1 MIKFTFGHKI
11 REGLGLL
18 LTEEGLEKALESAIE
33 TYNWYIEKDGKAPS
47 GFYCSFSGGN
57 QSYFKSN
64 TAFYDAKFIYEVVP
78 YSFTFNVNVEDL
90 IFEDKEGVEYDK
102 PYRLEEFFSK
112 DLSDVEGAC
121 VIVMFDPVDEST
133 ECFFRP
139 DLMIGQILP
148 DWSDSDNKYFIRVNG
163 HSYVYDIHSDEFSEE
178 CKVMLPSRSNL
189 LKEHLKE

>member
-1 MIKFTFGHKI
+1 MIKFTFGHKL
-11 REGLGLL
+11 RDGLGLL

-33 TYNWYIEKDGKAPS
+33 TYNWHTEKDGKAPR

-64 TAFYDAKFIYEVVP
+64 TAFYDAKFIYEVMP
-78 YSFTFNVNVEDL
+78 YSFTFNVNVDDL

-112 DLSDVEGAC
+112 DLSGVEGAC
-121 VIVMFDPVDEST
+121 VLVMFKDSAHAEAS
-133 ECFFRP
+133 ECFCRP
-139 DLMIGQILP
+139 DLLVGQIMSYQE
-148 DWSDSDNKYFIRVNG
+148 DDYFIRVNG
-163 HSYVYDIHSDEFSEE
+163 HSCVYDIHSDEVSEE

-189 LKEHLKE
+189 LKEHEE

>member
-1 MIKFTFGHKI
+1 MIKFTFGHRL

-33 TYNWYIEKDGKAPS
+33 TYNWHIEKDGNAPS

-57 QSYFKSN
+57 QSYFKN
-64 TAFYDAKFIYEVVP
+64 TTAYYDAKFIYEVMP
-78 YSFTFNVNVEDL
+78 YSFTFNVNVKDL

-112 DLSDVEGAC
+112 DLSGVEGAC
-121 VIVMFDPVDEST
+121 VLVMFKGDYEAS
-133 ECFFRP
+133 ECFCRP
-139 DLMIGQILP
+139 DLLVGQILSHHP
-148 DWSDSDNKYFIRVNG
+148 DDYFIRVNG

-189 LKEHLKE
+189 LKEH

>member
-1 MIKFTFGHKI
+1 MIKFTFGCNL

-18 LTEEGLEKALESAIE
+18 LTDEGLEKALESAIE

-47 GFYCSFSGGN
+47 GFYCILSGGN

-64 TAFYDAKFIYEVVP
+64 TAFYDAKFIYEVMP

-112 DLSDVEGAC
+112 DLSGVEGAC
-121 VIVMFDPVDEST
+121 VLVMFKDSAYAEAS
-133 ECFFRP
+133 ECFCRP
-139 DLMIGQILP
+139 DLLVGQIL
-148 DWSDSDNKYFIRVNG
+148 SNKDDDYFIRVNG
-163 HSYVYDIHSDEFSEE
+163 HSYVYDIHSDEFSED

-189 LKEHLKE
+189 LKEHKEE

>member
-33 TYNWYIEKDGKAPS
+33 HYNWHLEKYGKAPIE
-47 GFYCSFSGGN
+47 FYCSLSGDKRH
-57 QSYFKSN
+57 FKSN
-64 TAFYDAKFIYEVVP
+64 TAFYDAKFIYEVMP
-78 YSFTFNVNVEDL
+78 YSFTFNVNAEDL

-112 DLSDVEGAC
+112 DLSGVEGAC
-121 VIVMFDPVDEST
+121 VLVMFKGDLEAS
-133 ECFFRP
+133 ECFCRP
-139 DLMIGQILP
+139 DLLVGQIMSYQE
-148 DWSDSDNKYFIRVNG
+148 DDYFIRVNG
-163 HSYVYDIHSDEFSEE
+163 HSCVYDIHSDELSEA

-189 LKEHLKE
+189 LKEHEEE

>member
-33 TYNWYIEKDGKAPS
+33 YYNWHLEKYGKAPIE
-47 GFYCSFSGGN
+47 FYCSLSCDKRHFR
-57 QSYFKSN
+57 SN
-64 TAFYDAKFIYEVVP
+64 TAFYDAKFIYGVIP
-78 YSFTFNVNVEDL
+78 YSFTFNVDVNDL

-112 DLSDVEGAC
+112 DLSVVEGAC
-121 VIVMFDPVDEST
+121 VLVMFKDSDYAEAS
-133 ECFFRP
+133 ECFCRP
-139 DLMIGQILP
+139 DLLVGQIMRYQE
-148 DWSDSDNKYFIRVNG
+148 DDYFIRVNG
-163 HSYVYDIHSDEFSEE
+163 HSCVYDIHSDELSEA

-189 LKEHLKE
+189 LKEHEEE

>member
-1 MIKFTFGHKI
+1 MIKFTFGSKI
-11 REGLGLL
+11 REGLGGL

-33 TYNWYIEKDGKAPS
+33 QYNWYIEKEGKKPR
-47 GFYCSFSGGN
+47 GFYCSLSGDN

-64 TAFYDAKFIYEVVP
+64 TAFYDAKFIYKVMP

-112 DLSDVEGAC
+112 DLSGVKGAC
-121 VIVMFDPVDEST
+121 VLVMFKNSAHAEAS
-133 ECFFRP
+133 EFFCRP
-139 DLMIGQILP
+139 DLLVGQIMSYQE
-148 DWSDSDNKYFIRVNG
+148 DDYFIRVNG
-163 HSYVYDIHSDEFSEE
+163 YSCIYDIHSDEFSEE

-189 LKEHLKE
+189 LKEHKE

>member
-33 TYNWYIEKDGKAPS
+33 TYNWHIEKYGKAPID
-47 GFYCSFSGGN
+47 FYCSFAGN
-57 QSYFKSN
+57 DKKDFKN
-64 TAFYDAKFIYEVVP
+64 TTAFYDAKFIYGVMP
-78 YSFTFNVNVEDL
+78 YSFTFYVKDKDL

-112 DLSDVEGAC
+112 DLSGVEGAC
-121 VIVMFDPVDEST
+121 VLVMFKADFEAS
-133 ECFFRP
+133 ECFCRP
-139 DLMIGQILP
+139 DLLVGQILSHK
-148 DWSDSDNKYFIRVNG
+148 DDGYFIRING
-163 HSYVYDIHSDEFSEE
+163 HSCVYDIHSDEVSEA

-189 LKEHLKE
+189 LKEHEEE